1 MTERLV
7 LPPPPSYASA
17 LGLSVA
23 SCGLGYALRRM
34 DRGTLPPP
42 CPAAASLARALAAA
56 ANAALGLGSLPTV
69 RGRGASRKRDDCLLV
84 LLQAVQMLWAI
95 SGDAVC

>member
-1 MTERLV
+1 
-7 LPPPPSYASA
+7 
-17 LGLSVA
+17 
-23 SCGLGYALRRM
+23 M

-95 SGDAVC
+95 SGDAV